1 MVDFRVLF
9 NSQTSDWVII
19 QAAVL
24 QDLILGEIFFLI
36 YINDP
41 TDKLNDNVKPFA
53 VDTSLFLEIGDPLET
68 ANWLNND
75 LRRICDW
82 GEQWKMVFNPD
93 STKQPQKVIFC
104 RKSHSL
110 KHPELYFNSTVV
122 ERVKIQKHLGL
133 KLYEKLNFKE
143 HL

>member
-68 ANWLNND
+68 AN
-75 LRRICDW
+75 
-82 GEQWKMVFNPD
+82 
-93 STKQPQKVIFC
+93 
-104 RKSHSL
+104 
-110 KHPELYFNSTVV
+110 
-122 ERVKIQKHLGL
+122 
-133 KLYEKLNFKE
+133 
-143 HL
+143 